1 MIITLKDGSKKEYDQ
16 AMSVY
21 DIARDISDGLA
32 RAACLGEVD
41 GETVDLR
48 TIVDKDATVNILT
61 FDSDE
66 GKKAYRHTCSHV
78 LAEAVKNLY
87 PEAKLAIGPSIDTSR
102 RATGW
107 SASPCPEKMPSPCI
121 RKRTSLTRSS

>member
-32 RAACLGEVD
+32 RAACLGEVN

-48 TIVDKDATVNILT
+48 TIVDSDAEVNILT

-87 PEAKLAIGPSIDTSR
+87 PDAKLAIGPSIDN
-102 RATGW
+102 GFY
-107 SASPCPEKMPSPCI
+107 
-121 RKRTSLTRSS
+121 